1 MDITEFEQQ
10 THALTVTGN
19 ASDSSGINVE
29 HFGFENTLP
38 DKPSVSSAGYPAF
51 RLHYIIGGSLTLYT
65 GGKRV
70 QLRKGNCFLLR
81 PDSDIEYRTN
91 PNHPAS
97 FYWVSVNGQRC
108 RSCFAEMGFGKENYL
123 PAIPKEYRREL
134 RRIFYANFV
143 IEEPLKEIIDSV
155 FLANFLRIYHLLY
168 LVAHK
173 DSAPKR
179 ITGKRKEYIEQTI
192 EYINRHYSEPSLS
205 IKEIARVIHI
215 HENYLSHTF
224 REEMGLPFREY
235 LSQKRISMS
244 YALMERGMTSV
255 SEIAYAVGFSDPLY
269 FSKVFKRYN
278 GISPR
283 EHLQKL
289 PPPVSAN
296 EQ

>member
-19 ASDSSGINVE
+19 ASDSSDINVE

-179 ITGKRKEYIEQTI
+179 ITGKRKEYGTGHDFRQR
-192 EYINRHYSEPSLS
+192 NRLCG
-205 IKEIARVIHI
+205 RV
-215 HENYLSHTF
+215 F
-224 REEMGLPFREY
+224 RSAVLFQGVQALQRHFAERASAKAAPRV
-235 LSQKRISMS
+235 SQ
-244 YALMERGMTSV
+244 
-255 SEIAYAVGFSDPLY
+255 
-269 FSKVFKRYN
+269 
-278 GISPR
+278 
-283 EHLQKL
+283 
-289 PPPVSAN
+289 
-296 EQ
+296 